1 MFALF
6 RHPVQRVTSIFYY
19 LQSATWEPT
28 YNPEYAQWTLF
39 DYANSPY
46 CESNWMVRSL
56 VRKMTGPL
64 NPEDVLIAQ
73 EILRRKCLVGL
84 MEDMEE
90 SIRRFHSLYFRP
102 RYFENN
108 ANEEENAAF
117 NCAIE
122 HFATKGL
129 SQNSHGHPKLDETS
143 ETWEILAA
151 KNRLDIQLYEFAK
164 ELFVEQGKWMKN
176 QNVLI

>member
-6 RHPVQRVTSIFYY
+6 RHPVQRVTGIFYY

-102 RYFENN
+102 RYVENN
-108 ANEEENAAF
+108 ANEEENSAF

-122 HFATKGL
+122 HFAKKGL
-129 SQNSHGHPKLDETS
+129 SSEGGDEWCVLPLVVILLIAYIS
-143 ETWEILAA
+143 CRVLRETT
-151 KNRLDIQLYEFAK
+151 NYYFNYR
-164 ELFVEQGKWMKN
+164 
-176 QNVLI
+176 